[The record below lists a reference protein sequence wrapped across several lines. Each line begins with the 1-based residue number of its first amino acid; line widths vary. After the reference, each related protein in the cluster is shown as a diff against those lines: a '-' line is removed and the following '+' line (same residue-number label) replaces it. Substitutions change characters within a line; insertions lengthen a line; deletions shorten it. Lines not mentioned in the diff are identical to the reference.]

1 VLISLSSRW
10 QRRDVSVVCQGCP
23 GDIHHKQKKRFF
35 NSTDGICFPEYTGE
49 VMHNCRFFFFTL
61 GLIML
66 PAVAYAVLPTPP
78 PTGITAKN
86 YLLMDAHSG
95 AVLIE
100 NNPDERVQPASLTKI
115 MTAYLVFKELQSGRL
130 SLDEPLLISENAW
143 RTGMRGA
150 SRMFIE
156 VGNQVMVE
164 DLIRGM
170 IVQSG
175 NDACVAL
182 AERIAGT
189 EAAFL
194 DMMNAQARTLGMNNT
209 HFQNS
214 HGLPSKDL
222 QFSSA
227 LDIAILARGLIRNFP
242 EYYGYYSEQ
251 SFTYNDITQ
260 HNRNMLLRRDQF
272 VDGVKTGWT
281 IEAGYNLVSSA
292 KREEMRLICVVMGI
306 SASSGR
312 QGAQARAD
320 QSQALLNWG
329 FRQFET
335 LALKEPDQIVA
346 EPRIWK
352 GREKYLPIGV
362 NESFFVTIPRGSQE
376 NLRLE
381 ISLPDDIEAPV
392 DAGQQL
398 GVMHAVLGDEK
409 MATRQLIAMESVPR
423 GGFFRVLIDM
433 VTRMILSFF
442 A

>member
-1 VLISLSSRW
+1 MRI
-10 QRRDVSVVCQGCP
+10 
-23 GDIHHKQKKRFF
+23 
-35 NSTDGICFPEYTGE
+35 
-49 VMHNCRFFFFTL
+49 CRFFFFTL

-66 PAVAYAVLPTPP
+66 PAVAAYAVLPTPP
-78 PTGITAKN
+78 PTGLTAKN

-95 AVLIE
+95 AILVE

-115 MTAYLVFKELQSGRL
+115 MTAYLVFNELKSGRV
-130 SLDEPLLISENAW
+130 SLDEAVPISENAW

-150 SRMFIE
+150 SRMFVE
-156 VGNQVMVE
+156 VGNQVIVE

-189 EAAFL
+189 ETAFV
-194 DMMNAQARTLGMNNT
+194 DMMNAQAGTLGMNNSS
-209 HFQNS
+209 FQNS
-214 HGLPSKDL
+214 HGLPSEQL
-222 QFSSA
+222 LFSSA
-227 LDIAILARGLIRNFP
+227 LDIAILTRSLIQEFP
-242 EYYGYYSEQ
+242 DYYGYYSEQ

-260 HNRNMLLRRDQF
+260 HNRNMLLRRDET

-292 KREEMRLICVVMGI
+292 KRDEMRLICVVMGI
-306 SASSGR
+306 PAGSGR

-352 GREKYLPIGV
+352 GREKTLPIGV
-362 NESFFVTIPRGSQE
+362 SETFFVTIPRGSQD
-376 NLRLE
+376 NLRIE
-381 ISLPDDIEAPV
+381 ISLPDGIEAPV
-392 DAGQQL
+392 EAGQQL
-398 GVMHAVLGDEK
+398 GEMHVALDGEK
-409 MATRQLIAMESVPR
+409 LATRPLIAMESVPR